1 MMFLSNGMVIAL
13 RLSGIPSAR
22 PWAAVKTAVDRV
34 LQARAERQL
43 RLPRM
48 SEEWLYAHLK
58 ESAKHRDE
66 LL

>member
-1 MMFLSNGMVIAL
+1 MFLSNGMAIAL

-22 PWAAVKTAVDRV
+22 PWKAAVKTAVDRV

-58 ESAKHRDE
+58 ESAKHSDE

>member
-1 MMFLSNGMVIAL
+1 MFLSNGMVIAM

-22 PWAAVKTAVDRV
+22 PWKAAVKAAVDRM
-34 LQARAERQL
+34 LEAHAERQL

-58 ESAKHRDE
+58 ESAKHSDD
-66 LL
+66 L

>member
-13 RLSGIPSAR
+13 RLSGISSAR